1 MSKSPFTNIQK
12 GNAVYYTPQFP
23 GGITED
29 QLKEMSIDLGIDFE
43 ELLGHDC
50 EAEILQVHVRGDSV
64 HIKN

>member
-23 GGITED
+23 DVITED
-29 QLKEMSIDLGIDFE
+29 QLKEMGIDLGIDFE

-50 EAEILQVHVRGDSV
+50 EAEVLQVHVRDALDHV
-64 HIKN
+64 IE